1 MKEQKMINIISVIFT
16 LLAIIITVLFMNGEK
31 IGLTKVLDADAEGT
45 EEASSEYFS
54 KNDLNGNWDVSGA
67 TKITLDG
74 TKIKIKGSGAYEYNG
89 DVVISQSG
97 WYVLNGTLDD
107 GSIKVDADKSS
118 KVWILLDDAEIC
130 ASDDAALRID
140 QADKVFLTLA
150 EGSKNKLE
158 CGDEMSD
165 EAEEDGT
172 NGVIFAHDDLT
183 INGSGSLS
191 IVSDYE
197 HGIKA
202 KDSLKICGGTISIKA
217 ISDGIHVNDHFRM
230 TAADVTIDAMD
241 DGICSEGDLLIAS
254 GKLLISDCY
263 EGLECPQITVLDGD
277 IEIYPDDDGFNANGG
292 EGGFGNFGFFSK
304 TEDSEETEEE
314 AADPCVTIYGGN
326 IKIFNP
332 DAKDADGIDSNKDIY
347 IYGGNIFISLPGGGP
362 NNGIDFGSESGGVC
376 EIHGGTVISCGG
388 ASMVEQFDATST
400 QASLLYNLSNSTED
414 DVRVCLTD
422 ENGNAIIDT
431 VIPTGFDSIQLSCPE
446 MKTGATYTLKIG
458 DKEEEITLDSVST
471 SVGGISGFGNFGGG
485 KTGFPGMSERTDMS
499 EMPEMPDGAEMPEER
514 ERPDMSEMPE
524 GFEAPDGMER
534 PGMPG
539 MSGRPDFSDKGPGM
553 RGDIRNADFGNEE
566 DENVAGSTFQKTA
579 EISFERTVKETE
591 KEEVVSN
598 AKNLNEYDSSVWKYL
613 AASVIVL
620 AAALVSTKLFRRW

>member
-1 MKEQKMINIISVIFT
+1 MKEQKTINIISVIFT
-16 LLAIIITVLFMNGEK
+16 LFALLITILFMNGERL
-31 IGLTKVLDADAEGT
+31 GLTKVVDTDEEGT
-45 EEASSEYFS
+45 EEAASEYFS
-54 KNDLNGNWDVSGA
+54 KNDLNGNWDSGSA
-67 TKITLDG
+67 TKITMDG

-89 DVVISQSG
+89 DVVISQGG
-97 WYVLNGTLDD
+97 WYVFSGALDD
-107 GSIKVDADKSS
+107 GCIKVDADKTS
-118 KVWILLDDAEIC
+118 KVWILFDNADIY

-150 EGSKNKLE
+150 DGSVNRLE
-158 CGDEMSD
+158 CGDTMSD
-165 EAEEDGT
+165 EAEDDGT

-183 INGSGSLS
+183 INGSGNLN
-191 IVSDYE
+191 IVSNYE

-314 AADPCVTIYGGN
+314 AADPCVTIYSGN

-332 DAKDADGIDSNKDIY
+332 DAKDADGIDSNKNIY

-388 ASMVEQFDATST
+388 ASMVEQFDTSSC
-400 QASLLYNLSNSTED
+400 QASLLYNLSNSTD
-414 DVRVCLTD
+414 DNVSVTLTD
-422 ENGNAIIDT
+422 EDGNVIIDT

-446 MKTGATYTLKIG
+446 MKTGATYMLKIG
-458 DKEEEITLDSVST
+458 DKEEEITLDTVST
-471 SVGGISGFGNFGGG
+471 SVGSISGFENFGGG
-485 KTGFPGMSERTDMS
+485 NKGFPGRSERPERSEESEEEENEKT
-499 EMPEMPDGAEMPEER
+499 EMPG
-514 ERPDMSEMPE
+514 
-524 GFEAPDGMER
+524 
-534 PGMPG
+534 
-539 MSGRPDFSDKGPGM
+539 GM
-553 RGDIRNADFGNEE
+553 RRPDFGNEE
-566 DENVAGSTFQKTA
+566 SENVSGKTFEKTA
-579 EISFERTVKETE
+579 ESGFEKTVKETE
-591 KEEVVSN
+591 KKEFVST
-598 AKNLNEYDSSVWKYL
+598 AKNLSEYDTSVWKYL

-620 AAALVSTKLFRRW
+620 AAALFSTKLFRRW